1 MRLRARVSPQQ
12 SPVMRRR
19 LAAGGLA
26 PRCGALITVGS
37 SHSGLYGSGTGE
49 GVYGG
54 RTVRGVCG
62 RCGGCAQGCKGLHL
76 GSPHGAA
83 RVCRVWGEC
92 KVVHPSQPAQHRPTH
107 GISRY
112 TYYTLCL
119 LQLVRWCGP
128 ANGLSRAAVELRV
141 SRDEE
146 ELP

>member
-1 MRLRARVSPQQ
+1 
-12 SPVMRRR
+12 MRRR

-92 KVVHPSQPAQHRPTH
+92 KVVHPSQPAQA
-107 GISRY
+107 Y
-112 TYYTLCL
+112 TWYQPLYVLYPMLTT
-119 LQLVRWCGP
+119 VRWCGP